1 MPRRLWAILAVAF
14 GVSLSV
20 IDSAIANV
28 ALPTIGLE
36 LGISAADSIWIVN
49 AYQLA
54 IMVSL
59 LSFSALGDVV
69 GYRKVYIGGLMLFTV
84 ASVGCALSTSL
95 PTLVLARVMQGF
107 GAAAV
112 TSVNTTLIRIIYP
125 KAQLGR
131 GMGINATVVAVSS
144 VAGPTLAAGILSVAQ
159 WPWLFAVNI
168 PIGLV
173 ALWLSRRFLPDNPV
187 RVSARRFDWRDA
199 VMNALT
205 FGLLMASVEGFSHGL
220 DPRLLTLGIAA
231 LLIVG
236 FFFIRSQLREPYPIL
251 PFDLLRI
258 SIFSVSVVTSICSFL
273 GQMLAMVALPF
284 YLQHEFGYDEVAT
297 GLLMTAWPAV
307 IMVVAPVA
315 GMLVERIHA
324 GLLGG
329 TGLTAMA
336 AGLFLLA
343 FLPEHPA
350 PGDIVWRLV
359 LCGAGFGLFQSPNN
373 SILSTSLPTLV
384 LARVMQGFGAAAVT
398 SVNTTLIR
406 IIYPKAQLGRGMGI
420 NATVVAV
427 SSVAGPTLAAGILS
441 VAQWPWLFA
450 VNIPIGL
457 VALWL
462 SRRFLPDNPVRVSAR
477 RFDWRDAVMN
487 ALTFGLLMASVEGFS
502 HGLDPRLLTL
512 GIAALLIV
520 GFFFIRSQLREPYPI
535 LPFDLLRISIFS
547 VSVVTSICSFLGQM
561 LAMVALP
568 FYLQHEFGYDE
579 VATGLLMTAWPAV
592 IMVVA
597 PVAGMLVE
605 RIHAG
610 LLGGTGLTAM
620 AAGLF
625 LLAFL
630 PEHPAP
636 GDIVWRLVLCGAGF
650 GLFQSPNNSILIA
663 SAPPE
668 RSGSASGMLATA
680 RLIGQ
685 TTGAAL
691 MALLFHIVPDDSTH
705 TALLLAGGFA
715 FTGAV
720 VSLTRIRLPLPEGL
734 ARQKK

>member
-1 MPRRLWAILAVAF
+1 MNAAPHITRPDDGLPMPRRLWAILAVAF

-36 LGISAADSIWIVN
+36 LGISSADSIWIVN

-54 IMVSL
+54 IMISL

-144 VAGPTLAAGILSVAQ
+144 VAGPTLAAGILSVAE

-258 SIFSVSVVTSICSFL
+258 PIFSVSVVTSICSFL

-315 GMLVERIHA
+315 GMLIERIHA

-329 TGLTAMA
+329 TGLTAMSFVSGGAMVA
-336 AGLFLLA
+336 AALSCLRGVNS
-343 FLPEHPA
+343 PA
-350 PGDIVWRLV
+350 
-359 LCGAGFGLFQSPNN
+359 
-373 SILSTSLPTLV
+373 SIFSS
-384 LARVMQGFGAAAVT
+384 AVT
-398 SVNTTLIR
+398 SVPAPTALTRSNNSPL
-406 IIYPKAQLGRGMGI
+406 
-420 NATVVAV
+420 V
-427 SSVAGPTLAAGILS
+427 SSGSMVTGSTIRMSPVSSPSSSCMMVTPVPSSPLSTAHWMGAEPRYLGSSETCRLMQPYFVAC
-441 VAQWPWLFA
+441 
-450 VNIPIGL
+450 
-457 VALWL
+457 
-462 SRRFLPDNPVRVSAR
+462 
-477 RFDWRDAVMN
+477 
-487 ALTFGLLMASVEGFS
+487 
-502 HGLDPRLLTL
+502 
-512 GIAALLIV
+512 
-520 GFFFIRSQLREPYPI
+520 RS
-535 LPFDLLRISIFS
+535 
-547 VSVVTSICSFLGQM
+547 CG
-561 LAMVALP
+561 
-568 FYLQHEFGYDE
+568 
-579 VATGLLMTAWPAV
+579 
-592 IMVVA
+592 
-597 PVAGMLVE
+597 GM
-605 RIHAG
+605 
-610 LLGGTGLTAM
+610 M
-620 AAGLF
+620 Q
-625 LLAFL
+625 
-630 PEHPAP
+630 P
-636 GDIVWRLVLCGAGF
+636 
-650 GLFQSPNNSILIA
+650 
-663 SAPPE
+663 
-668 RSGSASGMLATA
+668 
-680 RLIGQ
+680 
-685 TTGAAL
+685 
-691 MALLFHIVPDDSTH
+691 
-705 TALLLAGGFA
+705 
-715 FTGAV
+715 
-720 VSLTRIRLPLPEGL
+720 
-734 ARQKK
+734 